1 MKIAI
6 AATSP
11 GVDAQIAEYGA
22 RAPYY
27 FVHDSEKDTF
37 EVLANPAS
45 QLERAAGPQAAEW
58 LIGIGVSKVMAGRFG
73 PKFRA
78 ELEGAGIICLERSG
92 MVFDHLNE

>member
-1 MKIAI
+1 MKVAI

-11 GVDAQIAEYGA
+11 GVDAQIAEHGA

-27 FVHDSEKDTF
+27 FIHDSERDSF
-37 EVLANPAS
+37 EVLTSSFS
-45 QLERAAGPQAAEW
+45 QVERAAGPQAAEW
-58 LIGIGVSKVMAGRFG
+58 LIGMGVSKVMAGRFG

-78 ELEGAGIICLERSG
+78 ELEGAGIVCLERSG